1 MNASRRIPILFVVA
15 IGLCFLLAQVSIVA
29 AGSKSDSTKKKTTQK
44 PLTVQKK
51 KVEKQKKQV
60 VKKTPKAAV
69 PKGKININK
78 AGLDTLTQLKGIG
91 PEKAKAIMAYRRKV
105 GSFKKI
111 EDLMQVKGIGEK
123 TFKAIKPFIKVK

>member
-1 MNASRRIPILFVVA
+1 MNASRKIRILFVVT
-15 IGLCFLLAQVSIVA
+15 IGLCFLLSPVSNVA
-29 AGSKSDSTKKKTTQK
+29 AGSKNDSNKKKTTQK
-44 PLTVQKK
+44 PLTAQQKK
-51 KVEKQKKQV
+51 IKKQKKQV
-60 VKKTPKAAV
+60 VKKTPKATV
-69 PKGKININK
+69 PTGKVNINK

-91 PEKAKAIMAYRRKV
+91 PEKAKAIMAYRKKV